1 MLNGKGRHKGCIL
14 FCPHPTR
21 ISEVS
26 KLYIRGKIYLFTYLP
41 NGLCLGP
48 RKFTKLLKSPLS
60 YLRLQQVI
68 AAGFIDILITMGR
81 SFVTCE
87 RNIKLIVTVLDSL
100 GFVVHP
106 DKPIFVPQL
115 DQLNIWVL

>member
-1 MLNGKGRHKGCIL
+1 MDAYYSVPIL
-14 FCPHPTR
+14 P
-21 ISEVS
+21 ELQKYL

-41 NGLCLGP
+41 NGLCSGP

-68 AAGFIDILITMGR
+68 VAGFIDILITMGR
-81 SFVTCE
+81 SFVICE
-87 RNIKLIVTVLDSL
+87 MNIKLIVTVLDSL

-106 DKPIFVPQL
+106 EEAIFAPS
-115 DQLNIWVL
+115 

>member
-1 MLNGKGRHKGCIL
+1 MAKVDIKDAYYSVPIL
-14 FCPHPTR
+14 PEHQKYL
-21 ISEVS
+21 
-26 KLYIRGKIYLFTYLP
+26 KLYIRSKIYLFTYLSK
-41 NGLCLGP
+41 GP
-48 RKFTKLLKSPLS
+48 DKFTKLLKSPLS